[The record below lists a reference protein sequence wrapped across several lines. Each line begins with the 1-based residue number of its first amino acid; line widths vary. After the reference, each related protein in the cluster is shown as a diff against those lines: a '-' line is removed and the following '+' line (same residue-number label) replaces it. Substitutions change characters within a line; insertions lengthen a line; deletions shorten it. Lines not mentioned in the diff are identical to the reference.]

1 MIHNYY
7 TIRDKVAKKF
17 VHVCESEND
26 QTMARMCNILERD
39 EKSFIG
45 QSAGDYVAY
54 LCAKFNDETGGAKN
68 SYHMKGMAA
77 DIVVKKQ

>member
-26 QTMARMCNILERD
+26 QTMARMCNILEKD

-54 LCAKFNDETGGAKN
+54 LCAKFNDENGEFEKVELTKVWEGKTN
-68 SYHMKGMAA
+68 E
-77 DIVVKKQ
+77 